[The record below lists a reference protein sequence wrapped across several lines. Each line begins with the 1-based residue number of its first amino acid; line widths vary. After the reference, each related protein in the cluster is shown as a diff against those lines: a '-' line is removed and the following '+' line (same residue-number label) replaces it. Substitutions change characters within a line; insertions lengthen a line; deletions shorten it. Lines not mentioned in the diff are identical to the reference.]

1 MDNLHKQIPELA
13 ADETLQTLID
23 TFDARLVSA
32 QNKTL
37 FVGDLNT
44 RVKVGVDEYVTLPAV
59 RIAMVERKDRLEEAR
74 ASMFAYW
81 LAHRSASDQA
91 KYGKGAAEHESAEFI
106 AWVKRDFVFFRDE
119 LKRRKSA

>member
-1 MDNLHKQIPELA
+1 MLDLHKQIPELA
-13 ADETLQTLID
+13 DDKTLQTLID

-44 RVKVGVDEYVTLPAV
+44 SVKVGPDEYVTLPAV
-59 RIAMVERKDRLEEAR
+59 RIVMVERKDRLEEAR

-81 LAHRSASDQA
+81 LAHRSAADQA
-91 KYGKGAAEHESAEFI
+91 KYGKGAGEHESSEFI
-106 AWVKRDFVFFRDE
+106 KWVKRDFVFFRDE
-119 LKRRKSA
+119 LKKRKSA